1 MKQFDR
7 DSLLAMQ
14 KDSIE
19 LLLTH
24 QHPSGSFIAGPHFSQ
39 YTYCWLRDSAY
50 IAYGLLLAHET
61 ESTKRYI
68 SWAAQILEN
77 NEEKIKRLAT
87 LILQNSPLEDR
98 DLLGARF
105 SLEGEDDPTDWP
117 NYQPD
122 GYGSLLWLITQ
133 YLEATNRQAIPL
145 EWKKAVSLTVQYIV
159 LVWELPSSDCW
170 EEFPDKHHVSTLAC
184 LAGGLRAI
192 APFLERE
199 EKETARTTETAI
211 RTYILSHAEKEG
223 YFPKFIGSSLV
234 DSSLV
239 WLSTPY
245 HVFESEHPFMEKT
258 LDLIETDLLHKGG
271 MQRYT
276 EDTYYGGGLW
286 LPLSGFLGWHYLE
299 TDRLEEAE
307 SLLEW
312 MVAQGDHLGHLPEQV
327 TTFTNNQLMISPWEE
342 RWGAIACPLL
352 WSHAMFLILHFKI
365 LQYNLK
371 GEKKYEKENV
381 SR

>member
-1 MKQFDR
+1 MKKIEQEK
-7 DSLLAMQ
+7 LLTMH
-14 KDSIE
+14 KDSID
-19 LLLTH
+19 LLLKY
-24 QHPSGSFIAGPHFSQ
+24 QHPAGSFVASPTFSQ
-39 YTYCWLRDSAY
+39 YQYCWLRDSAY
-50 IAYGLLLAHET
+50 IAYSLLLANEI
-61 ESTKRYI
+61 ESVRLYI
-68 SWAAQILEN
+68 SWAVQILEN
-77 NEEKIKRLAT
+77 NDEKIKRLST
-87 LILQNSPLEDR
+87 LVLQNAQLEER

-133 YLEATNRQAIPL
+133 YLVTTHEQAIPS
-145 EWKKAVSLTVQYIV
+145 EWKKAISLIIQYIV
-159 LVWELPSSDCW
+159 LVWKLPSSDCW

-184 LAGGLRAI
+184 LAGGLESI
-192 APFLERE
+192 SPFLELD
-199 EKETARTTETAI
+199 EKKKAQTTGSAI
-211 RTYILSHAEKEG
+211 RTYIFAHAEKEG
-223 YFPKFIGSSLV
+223 YFPKFIGSPLV

-245 HVFESEHPFMEKT
+245 QVFESGHPYMKKT
-258 LDLIETDLLHKGG
+258 VELIERKLLHTGG
-271 MQRYT
+271 TQRYK

-299 TDRLEEAE
+299 TGRQEEAE
-307 SLLEW
+307 QLLDWIVSQCDE
-312 MVAQGDHLGHLPEQV
+312 QGLLPEQV
-327 TTFTNNQLMISPWEE
+327 TTFTNDQSMIAPWEK

-365 LQYNLK
+365 MHYNSQ
-371 GEKKYEKENV
+371 GEKNYEKENV